1 MGESVGRIIKSALE
15 FCRQNTELLLISG
28 AALVIIIITA
38 AVIVSV
44 KKKDKN
50 DDLDFD
56 EEKFLREK
64 ETQAAAAESCQG
76 EEKRLSEDS
85 CEHAEIRKG
94 SLESDS
100 KIQKQQASAE
110 DFGEGRSTAEEGLS
124 EKCCRKN
131 PNKDINTEVCIKKA
145 DAGESIETLLRD
157 AVGLSASNL
166 EEVEIKIQGAE
177 VRIKYSTKKNPD
189 EVSREKNSDSDKD
202 ACYWDMPEQQEDIDN
217 IVLKDIGEEISVR
230 TDTCQTE
237 NGTSLKEGQKKEEI
251 QLTPLRIKFGP
262 DNVNTTRSGKV
273 FTEKEL
279 IETIKD

>member
-1 MGESVGRIIKSALE
+1 MGESVGRIIKSVLE

-64 ETQAAAAESCQG
+64 ETQTAAAESRQD
-76 EEKRLSEDS
+76 EEKCLSEDS
-85 CEHAEIRKG
+85 CEQAEIGEG
-94 SLESDS
+94 SSESDS
-100 KIQKQQASAE
+100 KIQKQQVPDENS
-110 DFGEGRSTAEEGLS
+110 GEGRSTAEGSLS
-124 EKCCRKN
+124 EKCCQN
-131 PNKDINTEVCIKKA
+131 NLEKDINTEVCIKKA

-177 VRIKYSTKKNPD
+177 VRIKYSTKKNTD
-189 EVSREKNSDSDKD
+189 TVSREKISDKD
-202 ACYWDMPEQQEDIDN
+202 ACYSDMPEQQEDIDN
-217 IVLKDIGEEISVR
+217 IVLKDIGEEISVQ
-230 TDTCQTE
+230 TDKRQIE
-237 NGTSLKEGQKKEEI
+237 DGTSLKEEQKKEEE

-262 DNVNTTRSGKV
+262 DNVNTTRSGKI